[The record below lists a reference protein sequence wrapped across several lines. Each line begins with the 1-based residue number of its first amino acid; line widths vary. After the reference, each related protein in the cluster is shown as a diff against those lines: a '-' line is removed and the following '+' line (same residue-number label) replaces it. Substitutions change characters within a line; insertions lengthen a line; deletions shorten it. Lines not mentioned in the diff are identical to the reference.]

1 VKKQLMAVQVLLFE
15 ICSRVNNKMYR
26 QGLDIST
33 EFCGLHYVRPQ
44 KTKSLS
50 RKLGCHKKQQ
60 VNINLNIEIPNF
72 SGVQMKFQKCA
83 IAAFISLSL
92 LGCASVGNETLR
104 VESEASVQKKMVEG
118 KTTKSEVRAM
128 FGSPLKTSF
137 TDGGLEIWTYEF
149 SKVSADAV
157 SYIPIVNLFGATA
170 SGTKKELVVL
180 IDKAGIVQ
188 RFSMSES
195 DVKQKTGVFNN

>member
-1 VKKQLMAVQVLLFE
+1 
-15 ICSRVNNKMYR
+15 
-26 QGLDIST
+26 
-33 EFCGLHYVRPQ
+33 
-44 KTKSLS
+44 
-50 RKLGCHKKQQ
+50 
-60 VNINLNIEIPNF
+60 
-72 SGVQMKFQKCA
+72 MKFLSATATAVVC
-83 IAAFISLSL
+83 FSLF
-92 LGCASVGNETLR
+92 GCASVGNETLR
-104 VESEASVQKKMVEG
+104 AESEASVQTKLVEG
-118 KTTKSEVRAM
+118 KTTKAEVRKM

-180 IDKAGIVQ
+180 IDKAGVVQ

-195 DVKQKTGVFNN
+195 EVKQKTGVFNN